1 MHRVERLLADINEA
15 LAGRYQVEHE
25 LGRGG
30 MATVYLAQ
38 DLRHERPVALKV
50 MRPELASSPGPERF
64 FREIRL
70 AARLQHPHIMPVFD
84 SGNSGGHL
92 WYAMPLVEGESLRR
106 RLDRAGPLPVEEAI
120 ALARSVAA
128 ALDYAHRHGVVHRD
142 VKPENLLLHEGGPL
156 LADFGIGRF
165 LDPTGGP
172 HLTETGLAVGTIAYM
187 SPEQAAGDSAVD
199 GRADIYSL
207 GCVLYEMLGGTAP
220 FSGLNAR
227 AALARRITQEAPP
240 LKALRPEV
248 PDPVS
253 RAVAR
258 ALSPSPD
265 ERFGTAAEFGHALSS
280 TSSATGS
287 SRPGSV
293 AVLPFLNLSP
303 DADDDHFSDGMTD
316 ELISALA
323 KVEGLRVVSRT
334 SVFAFKGLSQDI
346 RAIGARLSV
355 GAVVEGSVRR
365 AGSRLRVSA
374 QLVDVADGYQ
384 LWSASF
390 DRQMD
395 DVFAI
400 QEEIAR
406 AIVGTLRVKLLG
418 PLMPAAG
425 RPPTRD
431 MAAYTCYLRGR
442 QLWNR
447 RTVEALRL
455 GLTQFE
461 RALER
466 DPDFAMAHVGLADS
480 YVILGFYEAMVPR
493 EAFPRARAAAER
505 ALALEPG
512 LADAYPALAYVR
524 MYHDWD
530 WAAAGAEFQRVLR
543 GNPGHSTALQ
553 WHGNYLTLMGRFDEG
568 IASFAQAVE
577 LDPLSAVK
585 TAALGWGCYFARRYE
600 EAETHARRAL
610 EIEPDSVV
618 GHLWLGQALLG
629 QQHHDEAARSFAEAA
644 RLTQRNAL
652 SLAGLAVAEA
662 AAGRK
667 DAARAILAE
676 IQALA
681 TKQFVSSFDLAV
693 VHAALGEQELAID
706 ALERGYAER
715 THWMALLQVEPRVD
729 ALRGH
734 PRFEALLK
742 RMAFP

>member
-1 MHRVERLLADINEA
+1 MDDTLAQLNTA
-15 LAGRYQVEHE
+15 LAGQYLVEAE

-38 DLRHERPVALKV
+38 DLRHDRPIALKV
-50 MRPELASSPGPERF
+50 MRPDLASSRGAERF

-84 SGNSGGHL
+84 SGSAGDLL

-106 RLDRAGPLPVEEAI
+106 RLDRTGPLPVEEAI
-120 ALARSVAA
+120 SIARGVAA

-165 LDPTGGP
+165 LEPDSGP
-172 HLTETGLAVGTIAYM
+172 HLTETGLAIGTVAYM

-220 FSGLNAR
+220 FSGFNAR
-227 AALARRITQEAPP
+227 AALARRITQSAPP
-240 LKALRPEV
+240 LTALRPEV
-248 PDPVS
+248 PEPVA
-253 RAVAR
+253 RAVDR
-258 ALSPSPD
+258 ALSPAPD
-265 ERFGTAAEFGHALSS
+265 DRFGTAAEFGHALAGKIS
-280 TSSATGS
+280 TEDG
-287 SRPGSV
+287 SRPGSI
-293 AVLPFLNLSP
+293 AVLPFINLSA
-303 DADDDHFSDGMTD
+303 DGDDDHFSDGMTD
-316 ELISALA
+316 ELINALA
-323 KVEGLRVVSRT
+323 KIEGLRVVSRT
-334 SVFAFKGLSQDI
+334 SAFAFKGLAQDV

-374 QLVDVADGYQ
+374 QLVNVTDGYQ
-384 LWSASF
+384 LWSATF
-390 DRQMD
+390 DRQLD

-418 PLMPAAG
+418 PAEPVSS
-425 RPPTRD
+425 RPPTRNLT
-431 MAAYTCYLRGR
+431 AYTCYLRGR

-461 RALER
+461 RALEH
-466 DPDFAMAHVGLADS
+466 DPEFAMAHVGLADS
-480 YVILGFYEAMVPR
+480 YVILGFYEAMRPAD
-493 EAFPRARAAAER
+493 AFPRARAAAER

-512 LADAYPALAYVR
+512 LADAYPALAYVY

-530 WAAAGAEFQRVLR
+530 WVAAATEFQRVLR
-543 GNPGHSTALQ
+543 LNPGHSTALQ
-553 WHGNYLTLMGRFDEG
+553 WYGNYLTLMGRFDEG
-568 IASFAQAVE
+568 IAAFSQAVE
-577 LDPLSAVK
+577 LDPISGVK

-600 EAETHARRAL
+600 DAELHARRAL

-618 GHLWLGQALLG
+618 GHLWVGQALLG
-629 QQHHDEAARSFAEAA
+629 QREFDRAAQSFAEAA
-644 RLTQRNAL
+644 RLTRRNAL
-652 SLAGLAVAEA
+652 SLSGLAVAEA
-662 AAGRK
+662 GAGRQPV
-667 DAARAILAE
+667 ARELLAE
-676 IQALA
+676 VETLA
-681 TKQFVSSFDLAV
+681 SGQYVSSFNLAV
-693 VHAALGEQELAID
+693 VHVALGEFELAID
-706 ALERGYAER
+706 ALERGYMER
-715 THWMALLQVEPRVD
+715 THWMALLRVEPRLD
-729 ALRGH
+729 PLRGH
-734 PRFEALLK
+734 RRFEALLK
-742 RMAFP
+742 AMAFP

>member
-1 MHRVERLLADINEA
+1 MATTLDQLNEA
-15 LAGRYQVEHE
+15 LTGRYQVARE

-50 MRPELASSPGPERF
+50 MRPELASSRGAERF

-84 SGNSGGHL
+84 SGSAGDLL
-92 WYAMPLVEGESLRR
+92 WYAMPLVEGDSLRR
-106 RLDRAGPLPVEEAI
+106 RLDRSGPLPVEEAI
-120 ALARSVAA
+120 AIARGVAA

-165 LDPTGGP
+165 LEPDSGP
-172 HLTETGLAVGTIAYM
+172 HLTETGLAIGTVAYM

-207 GCVLYEMLGGTAP
+207 ACVLYEMLGGTAP

-227 AALARRITQEAPP
+227 AALARRITQSAPP
-240 LKALRPEV
+240 LTALRPEV
-248 PDPVS
+248 PELVA
-253 RAVAR
+253 RAVDR
-258 ALSPSPD
+258 ALSPAPD
-265 ERFGTAAEFGHALSS
+265 DRFGTAAEFGHAL
-280 TSSATGS
+280 AGKNGPADG
-287 SRPGSV
+287 SRPGSI
-293 AVLPFLNLSP
+293 AVLPFVNLSA
-303 DADDDHFSDGMTD
+303 DGDDDHFSDGMTD
-316 ELISALA
+316 ELINALA
-323 KVEGLRVVSRT
+323 KIEGLRVVSRT
-334 SVFAFKGLSQDI
+334 SVFAFKGLAQDV

-374 QLVDVADGYQ
+374 QLVNVTDGYQ
-384 LWSASF
+384 LWSATF
-390 DRQMD
+390 DRQLD

-418 PLMPAAG
+418 PAESLPS

-431 MAAYTCYLRGR
+431 LAAYTCYLRGR

-461 RALER
+461 RAIER
-466 DPDFAMAHVGLADS
+466 DPQYAMAYVGLADS

-493 EAFPRARAAAER
+493 DAFPRARVAAER
-505 ALALEPG
+505 ALALEHG
-512 LADAYPALAYVR
+512 LADAYPALAYVC

-530 WAAAGAEFQRVLR
+530 WAAAATEFERVLR
-543 GNPGHSTALQ
+543 LNPGHSTALQ
-553 WHGNYLTLMGRFDEG
+553 WYGNYLTLMGRFDEG
-568 IASFAQAVE
+568 IAAFSQAVE
-577 LDPLSAVK
+577 LDPISGVK

-600 EAETHARRAL
+600 DAELHARRAL

-629 QQHHDEAARSFAEAA
+629 QREFDRAAQSFAEAA
-644 RLTQRNAL
+644 RLTRRNAL
-652 SLAGLAVAEA
+652 SLSGLAVAEA
-662 AAGRK
+662 GAGRQPV
-667 DAARAILAE
+667 ARELLAE
-676 IQALA
+676 VQTLA
-681 TKQFVSSFDLAV
+681 SGQYVSSFNLAV
-693 VHAALGEQELAID
+693 VHAALGESELAID

-715 THWMALLQVEPRVD
+715 THWMALLRVEPRLD
-729 ALRGH
+729 QLRGH
-734 PRFEALLK
+734 PRFEAVLK
-742 RMAFP
+742 AMAFP